1 MTTLGLW
8 AIICSAVLVAHL
20 INACVSM
27 AVMNTNWYHKLVTRV
42 SVGMAK
48 DLEVIDDETEE
59 EIMDYI
65 KDH

>member
-1 MTTLGLW
+1 MTILGLW
-8 AIICSAVLVAHL
+8 VIICSAVLVAYL
-20 INACVSM
+20 INACISM
-27 AVMNTNWYHKLVTRV
+27 VIMNTNWYHKLVTRV

-59 EIMDYI
+59 EMMDYI

>member
-8 AIICSAVLVAHL
+8 VIICSAVLVAHL

-27 AVMNTNWYHKLVTRV
+27 AIMNTNWYHKLVTRV

-59 EIMDYI
+59 EMMDYI